1 MNMVF
6 MNSKEYI
13 KDTEYINI
21 VNDIL
26 CNKNFQ
32 SMDNYMQHGKTSTKM
47 HSINVSY
54 LSYKLCKK
62 LNLKHNAA
70 ARAALLHDYYLYDW
84 HTHYKE
90 TGLRFHGFT
99 HPRTA
104 LNNALKEFTLSKLEQ
119 DIILKHMWPLTL
131 VPPKHLEGLI
141 VTFIDKYCSIAETY
155 KKIIK

>member
-1 MNMVF
+1 
-6 MNSKEYI
+6 MNSKEYV
-13 KDTEYINI
+13 KDADYINI

-32 SMDNYMQHGKTSTKM
+32 SMDNYIQHGKTSTKM

-119 DIILKHMWPLTL
+119 DIILKHMWPLTF
-131 VPPKHLEGLI
+131 VPPKHLEGFV
-141 VTFIDKYCSIAETY
+141 VTLVDKYCSIAETY
-155 KKIIK
+155 KKIIR

>member
-1 MNMVF
+1 MNMIF
-6 MNSKEYI
+6 MNSKEYV
-13 KDTEYINI
+13 KDADYINI

-32 SMDNYMQHGKTSTKM
+32 SMDNYIQHGKTSTKM

-119 DIILKHMWPLTL
+119 DIILKHMWPLTF
-131 VPPKHLEGLI
+131 VPPKHLEGFV
-141 VTFIDKYCSIAETY
+141 VTLVDKYCSIAETY
-155 KKIIK
+155 KKIIR

>member
-1 MNMVF
+1 

-21 VNDIL
+21 VSDIL

-47 HSINVSY
+47 HSINV
-54 LSYKLCKK
+54 SYKLCKK

>member
-1 MNMVF
+1 

-32 SMDNYMQHGKTSTKM
+32 SMDNYIQHGKTSTKM

-62 LNLKHNAA
+62 LNLKRNAA

-104 LNNALKEFTLSKLEQ
+104 LNNALKEFALSKLEQ
-119 DIILKHMWPLTL
+119 DIILKHMWPLTP

-141 VTFIDKYCSIAETY
+141 VTFVDKYCSIAETY
-155 KKIIK
+155 KKIIN